1 MNMLPCFPS
10 VSLGQIAEIDREG
23 IAPEQIPA
31 GTKYLGLEHIES
43 GGRILDVATVGEG
56 ELASTKFRF
65 GPRHLLF
72 GKLRPY
78 LAKIALPDFEG
89 VCSTDILPVLPGDK
103 LDRRYL
109 AHFLRQPSI
118 VDFAAS
124 RSTGANL
131 PRLSPKSL
139 AAFAIPLPPL
149 AEQKRIAAILD
160 QADALRRLR
169 RRALDRLDTL
179 GQAIFQKMF
188 GAFLSDMG
196 NWPVVRFGDLVESAK
211 IGVVRAAADLSQDG
225 SIAYLRMDAIQD
237 AGVLHLNAL
246 RRTEATERERRE
258 YSLRPGDLLFN
269 TRNSRE
275 LVGKSAVLRE
285 RFDGIYNNNILRVR
299 FSGRASASFVDS
311 FFRTRVGAAA
321 LDVRK
326 SGTTS
331 VFAVYQKALMEMP
344 VPLPPIDLQR
354 RYEGVLDRI
363 AEQRATSTRGRTD
376 AEQLFASLQARAF
389 NGNLQP

>member
-169 RRALDRLDTL
+169 RRALDRLNIL
-179 GQAIFQKMF
+179 GQAIFQEMIGEIRTAGGERYDRPSSLLEISDILIGYPFKSSNYVEGAGTVRLCRGANILPGLIDWSDLACYPSVEASEFASYDLDIGDVVVAMDRPWISSGFKVAQVNEDDLPSLLVQRVARIRARSAPDRDFIYFLLQNPAFQRHCKPTETTVPHISPKDFRSFKFILPPPKLRHAF
-188 GAFLSDMG
+188 GAAISG
-196 NWPVVRFGDLVESAK
+196 VR
-211 IGVVRAAADLSQDG
+211 
-225 SIAYLRMDAIQD
+225 
-237 AGVLHLNAL
+237 
-246 RRTEATERERRE
+246 
-258 YSLRPGDLLFN
+258 
-269 TRNSRE
+269 RN
-275 LVGKSAVLRE
+275 VA
-285 RFDGIYNNNILRVR
+285 FA
-299 FSGRASASFVDS
+299 RASGVWAD
-311 FFRTRVGAAA
+311 A
-321 LDVRK
+321 L
-326 SGTTS
+326 
-331 VFAVYQKALMEMP
+331 FQ
-344 VPLPPIDLQR
+344 
-354 RYEGVLDRI
+354 
-363 AEQRATSTRGRTD
+363 
-376 AEQLFASLQARAF
+376 SLQHRAF
-389 NGNLQP
+389 TGQL